1 MRKVLLL
8 CLVAFGSNTGVIV
21 SNANAQK
28 ADLVKKEPEILLYL
42 PIHQEQFPQLV
53 QQLKS
58 ELDNSGLHHLKI
70 VTTEY
75 WHPYQNGIRQ
85 GRPGIYFTA
94 PHFSA
99 WLVNKHKFT
108 PLLRLAGQ
116 LQYVIAA
123 RRSDSDIFEVG
134 DLANKTVCTNATMDL
149 SFLLVRESMTRS
161 VLSAQTKNVQNVARE
176 MSNNNRACDAF
187 SLSEHLF
194 LEFAVQEPFRFIRLQ
209 QSETFSNYA
218 YLFSPNISSSIRV
231 RVKKVLT
238 SKKVNTILHPMYRL
252 YAQEPI
258 ITNGSPNNY
267 PPEQM
272 KPLNIYWGATRIKAL

>member
-1 MRKVLLL
+1 
-8 CLVAFGSNTGVIV
+8 
-21 SNANAQK
+21 
-28 ADLVKKEPEILLYL
+28 
-42 PIHQEQFPQLV
+42 
-53 QQLKS
+53 
-58 ELDNSGLHHLKI
+58 
-70 VTTEY
+70 
-75 WHPYQNGIRQ
+75 
-85 GRPGIYFTA
+85 
-94 PHFSA
+94 
-99 WLVNKHKFT
+99 
-108 PLLRLAGQ
+108 
-116 LQYVIAA
+116 
-123 RRSDSDIFEVG
+123 
-134 DLANKTVCTNATMDL
+134 
-149 SFLLVRESMTRS
+149 MTRS